1 MVLRVLAAAAVSLV
15 IGAATAAADA
25 PRETRAEFDLMLKGI
40 RAGSL
45 SLAAIDDG
53 RRYAVTGRLATT
65 GLAAV
70 LKRVRYA
77 GEVAGRVRGGRYLP
91 QRYAETADT
100 GKRQSEAVMEYRDG
114 VPMVK
119 VYTPPREPRP
129 DDPDPAAQGGSV
141 DPLTAL
147 FATLRDVPP
156 GEECRVDLALFDGRR
171 ASRVSLGPP
180 AADEGGV
187 ACSGE
192 YRRVAGFSAE
202 DMAERTRFPFA
213 LRYAPGP
220 DGRMRVVEVT
230 METLVGKARMI
241 RR

>member
-1 MVLRVLAAAAVSLV
+1 MVLRFAAALAIALC
-15 IGAATAAADA
+15 ATAAVADA
-25 PRETRAEFDLMLKGI
+25 PRETRAEFDLVLKGI
-40 RAGSL
+40 RAGTL
-45 SLAAIDDG
+45 SLAAVEDG
-53 RRYAVTGRLATT
+53 RRYTVTGRLATS

-77 GEVAGRVRGGRYLP
+77 GEVAGRIRDGRFLP

-100 GKRQSEAVMEYRDG
+100 GRRQSEAVLEYRDG
-114 VPMVK
+114 VPQVK
-119 VYTPPREPRP
+119 VYAPPRAPGP

-171 ASRVSLGPP
+171 ASRVALGPP
-180 AADEGGV
+180 VAAEGGV
-187 ACSGE
+187 ACAGE
-192 YRRVAGFSAE
+192 YRRVAGFPAE
-202 DMAERTRFPFA
+202 DMAERTRFAFA

-220 DGRMRVVEVT
+220 EGRMRVVEVT
-230 METLVGKARMI
+230 METLVGKASMI